1 MKIKI
6 KGVFEETKLEK
17 NGSHFPKK
25 MQN

>member
-25 MQN
+25 TQN